1 MGVRALVCHEVSTGS
16 GSDRVKVDFLTPK
29 AFHNSAQGNTLGLG
43 RAVEPTLK
51 ALNNDR
57 MHNPQV
63 NEVLNPYRVINPFGI
78 FDPRVLPW
86 AELGNAFGVWRSHL
100 HVSSTFDT
108 DSFTAGGK
116 SSRVFSPC
124 SGGLKDAGLI
134 VSAVRFTDFVS
145 DSGQSQR

>member
-1 MGVRALVCHEVSTGS
+1 MRSVPGAIEP
-16 GSDRVKVDFLTPK
+16 VDFLTPK

-43 RAVEPTLK
+43 RAFEPMLK

-63 NEVLNPYRVINPFGI
+63 NEFLNPYRVINPFGI

-108 DSFTAGGK
+108 TSIATGWP
-116 SSRVFSPC
+116 SRPMDHVF
-124 SGGLKDAGLI
+124 
-134 VSAVRFTDFVS
+134 V
-145 DSGQSQR
+145 